1 MKKVLSQM
9 PSMQNGIPH
18 STLKSNS
25 RHKVQPESF
34 LLFLLQIQLQILRFE
49 NFPCFSVLTFVIT
62 QLLLMSIKS

>member
-34 LLFLLQIQLQILRFE
+34 SPIPAPNPTLDTQI
-49 NFPCFSVLTFVIT
+49 
-62 QLLLMSIKS
+62 